1 MKLHLVTFGNKSTKR
16 GASFYDNACSLRDRA
31 LEAGFDHADAFD
43 ASVYAGTEFEA
54 RNQALL
60 KELRGAGYWV
70 WKPWIIRHALERIG
84 DDDVLIYSDAGKL
97 LLNIEIDR
105 PERFA
110 ALAKRQAEGFIA
122 GMQFPVARND
132 HWTKRDALILMG
144 ADEPKYREPNQIQ
157 VGWSAWTKSDACFR
171 LLDDWQRFAED
182 RRICSDD
189 DNVCGEPNYDGFQE
203 NRHDQSI
210 YTNLVFQHNL
220 PFLDFSRRP
229 ARRYVVEVR
238 KQPQVSLR
246 KFWGG
251 ERVLA
256 ALETHFEGADDPL
269 AAIEKHAVRR
279 HSDL

>member
-1 MKLHLVTFGNKSTKR
+1 MNLHLVTFGNQSTKR
-16 GASFYDNACSLRDRA
+16 GASFYDNAVSLRDRA
-31 LEAGFDHADAFD
+31 LEAGFDVSTAYDS
-43 ASVYAGTEFEA
+43 SVYAETAFET
-54 RNQALL
+54 RNQSLL
-60 KELRGAGYWV
+60 KENRGAGYWV
-70 WKPWIIRHALERIG
+70 WKPLIIRKALENIE

-97 LLNIEIDR
+97 LLNIGIER
-105 PERFA
+105 PERLA
-110 ALAKRQAEGFIA
+110 ELAKRQPEGFIA

-132 HWTKRDALILMG
+132 HWTKRDAFILMG
-144 ADEPKYREPNQIQ
+144 VDEPKFREPNQIQ
-157 VGWSAWTKSDACFR
+157 VGWSAWTKSDACFK
-171 LLDDWQRFAED
+171 LLDNWQLYAED

-189 DNVCGEPNYDGFQE
+189 ENVLGQPNYEGFQE

-229 ARRYVVEVR
+229 ARKYVVDVR

-256 ALETHFEGADDPL
+256 ALETHFGDSSDPL
-269 AAIEKHAVRR
+269 GAIEKHAVRR
-279 HSDL
+279 LSDL